1 MKIEITAAFESS
13 FAKPLFSL
21 PVFWI
26 SYLDMVP
33 QEVFCAEETGALV
46 THDEIQ
52 HLLLR
57 NSFFQCCGTVTIF

>member
-1 MKIEITAAFESS
+1 MRIRHKLIKYPQLLMKTET
-13 FAKPLFSL
+13 
-21 PVFWI
+21 VFWI

-33 QEVFCAEETGALV
+33 QEVFCTEETGALV

-57 NSFFQCCGTVTIF
+57 NSFF